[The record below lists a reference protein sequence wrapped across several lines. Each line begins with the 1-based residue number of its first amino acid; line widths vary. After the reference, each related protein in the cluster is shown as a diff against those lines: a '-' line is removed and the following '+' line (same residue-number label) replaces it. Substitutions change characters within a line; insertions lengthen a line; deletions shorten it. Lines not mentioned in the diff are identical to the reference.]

1 MRIIALAALAAVA
14 SAPVAFA
21 DQPADAVTIELASF
35 NLDSASD
42 LAALEARIEEA
53 ATDVC
58 RDRVMT
64 DLLRSY
70 TMRQCVRETTAHAMA
85 QLDVAR
91 GVVTAEAASQ
101 QIALND

>member
-1 MRIIALAALAAVA
+1 MRTFALAALVAFA
-14 SAPVAFA
+14 SAP
-21 DQPADAVTIELASF
+21 AVLAEEPTDGIAIELAAYD
-35 NLDSASD
+35 LDSPSS
-42 LAALEARIEEA
+42 LAALEAQIEEA
-53 ATDVC
+53 AIDVC

-70 TMRQCVRETTAHAMA
+70 TMRQCVRETTAHAMG